1 MEVFQA
7 TYWRLPASMTAVEM
21 RQRAELIQNF
31 GGADTKSD
39 GNDDEFEELLVS
51 DSETEDDL
59 NEINETPMK
68 SHGQVNKLIYDE
80 SDDDDN
86 HVRGNVTAIST
97 GENMDLH
104 SETDNANPSDT
115 EINTEDI
122 RSRLNSLLDSED
134 SDHSGGSKS
143 VSGNRKATKRRRI
156 QAFESDSDN
165 DENVIDNSSTQME
178 QIRNEANV
186 PSAIAAKK
194 KKAIIESD
202 DEE

>member
-1 MEVFQA
+1 MEIFQA

-21 RQRAELIQNF
+21 RHRADLIQNF
-31 GGADTKSD
+31 DTKSD
-39 GNDDEFEELLVS
+39 GNDDEFEKLRVS

-68 SHGQVNKLIYDE
+68 SHDEVNKLIYDE
-80 SDDDDN
+80 SDGDDN

-97 GENMDLH
+97 GENIDLH
-104 SETDNANPSDT
+104 SEAENAVPSDA
-115 EINTEDI
+115 EMNTEDI
-122 RSRLNSLLDSED
+122 RSRLNSLLDSDD
-134 SDHSGGSKS
+134 SDHSGGSSS
-143 VSGNRKATKRRRI
+143 VSRNRKTTKRRRI

-165 DENVIDNSSTQME
+165 DENVTDNSSTQME
-178 QIRNEANV
+178 LIRNEANTK
-186 PSAIAAKK
+186 SAIGAKK